1 LQMANY
7 ALSLIAR
14 SCGSTCS
21 PQNFVCAATCPGTA
35 DLLLQQPHC
44 WVRREA
50 IFAQSRLQIH
60 QICKSTRIENKRGR
74 NPAEKYYSPGCI
86 LHLGALFVELVRV
99 ARAFAVVC
107 HYSGSHLAAIA
118 ARCWAI

>member
-1 LQMANY
+1 MLRLTYVAAFRSGAARARPLNY
-7 ALSLIAR
+7 AACLSRRADTISIA
-14 SCGSTCS
+14 SLNPTL
-21 PQNFVCAATCPGTA
+21 
-35 DLLLQQPHC
+35 DLL
-44 WVRREA
+44 
-50 IFAQSRLQIH
+50 FANHDS
-60 QICKSTRIENKRGR
+60 
-74 NPAEKYYSPGCI
+74 PPGCI

>member
-1 LQMANY
+1 MVGFDE
-7 ALSLIAR
+7 R
-14 SCGSTCS
+14 K
-21 PQNFVCAATCPGTA
+21 
-35 DLLLQQPHC
+35 
-44 WVRREA
+44 
-50 IFAQSRLQIH
+50 IFSQSRLQIH
-60 QICKSTRIENKRGR
+60 QNRKISVAG
-74 NPAEKYYSPGCI
+74 I